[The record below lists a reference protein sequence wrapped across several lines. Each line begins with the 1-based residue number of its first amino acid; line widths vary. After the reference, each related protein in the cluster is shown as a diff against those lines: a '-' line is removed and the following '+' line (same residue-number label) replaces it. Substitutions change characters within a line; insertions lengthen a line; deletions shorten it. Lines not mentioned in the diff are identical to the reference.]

1 MWKIKTYSILCF
13 LLFAFTFSYAEE
25 SLQQGDFYLKSNQ
38 YLKAKEY
45 FSHYVED
52 AKLADRALVGLAK
65 AEYYLGNYY
74 EVTVALKR
82 VLRDFKN
89 SPFINEANL
98 FMGLSLFKI
107 GRINDAEFYLKK
119 VEEPLDRQ
127 AKIALG
133 WIALYKGDLKTVESI
148 LNNLDRKS
156 FEEPEADLLRIK
168 YLAYSGKTEEA
179 LKALEKNSKLNKSNY
194 DIDKAEILIKAK
206 NFSEAERILMKLIKT
221 SGRAY
226 DTIKAKKLLF
236 ESYLAQNKIEEAL
249 KVGKEVSL
257 YDSSDEFKMKLYS
270 IYISQK
276 NYDEALK
283 TLFVLRNRDFKI
295 KKIEEFIKNLI
306 AEDKEKAGIYIMKAY
321 SFLNPD
327 SSLLI
332 ESANFLIS
340 QGKLNEAKSLLKKV
354 QTGPRRFEAL
364 IPYCKILI
372 KEGKYKEAKK
382 LIEPIKDKNL
392 NAMALYGL
400 ISYKEGDKI
409 TALNYLRKASK
420 SINDA
425 EILSS
430 LADLEFSDGDRKK
443 AISYWIK
450 ASKLGNSEA
459 SLKAADYF
467 YLSKNI
473 KEAVFYYKKAIDSGI
488 QDKESLF
495 WAYYQYGKLTKD
507 KTYLEKVANSNGS
520 LSQAAKELLEKL

>member
-1 MWKIKTYSILCF
+1 MWKIKSYSIIC
-13 LLFAFTFSYAEE
+13 LLLAFTFSYAEE
-25 SLQQGDFYLKSNQ
+25 SLQQGDFYLKSKQ

-52 AKLADRALVGLAK
+52 AKLADRALMGLAK

-119 VEEPLDRQ
+119 VEEPLDKQ

-148 LNNLDRKS
+148 LNKLDRKS
-156 FEEPEADLLRIK
+156 FDEPEADLLRIK

-179 LKALEKNSKLNKSNY
+179 LKALEKNSKLNKSIY

-206 NFSEAERILMKLIKT
+206 NFSEAERILIKLIKT

-332 ESANFLIS
+332 ESANLLIS
-340 QGKLNEAKSLLKKV
+340 QGKFNEAKSLLKKV

-409 TALNYLRKASK
+409 TALNYLRKAS
-420 SINDA
+420 
-425 EILSS
+425 S

-467 YLSKNI
+467 YLSKNK

-488 QDKESLF
+488 QDKESLL
-495 WAYYQYGKLTKD
+495 WAYYQYGKLTKN